1 MLTIEQRLDRYMDIL
16 EQSRIDAQRRREQH
30 DEEMRQ
36 LRIELEQERKNRE
49 KALAEA
55 EARRLAAEIKR
66 IADEAKWREEQEKA
80 EAKRLA
86 AETKRIADEAK
97 RREEQEKAEAKRRE
111 EQEKAEAKQR
121 EERAKAAAE
130 AEARWNEEREKIEAR
145 QLAAKEKADAEYQ
158 KWRDE
163 YDKKAAQEYAEIR
176 ALQRKS
182 EGMFISKWGKLVEAL
197 VNNQLVPLLRARGIM
212 VGDTTQRRSGC
223 HEGVSYEF
231 DIIAIN
237 GDTIVI
243 VEVKTTLVP
252 ADVKDFV
259 EKLKHVRVWLP
270 EYANKNIFG
279 AVAYLHCDSNAD
291 RVAEKSGLF
300 TILATGSSAKIL
312 NPMDF
317 LPRNY

>member
-86 AETKRIADEAK
+86 AETKRIAD
-97 RREEQEKAEAKRRE
+97 EAKRRE